1 MQKSKRLNL
10 VELMKEKEIL
20 VHNDRAK
27 LFRYI
32 ELTGV
37 WKEIGDLEA
46 RAIIRE
52 FGIQSG
58 EVEIDYA
65 DCEYIRRE
73 LSESVELQV
82 DALNSFEYSEWIVVQ
97 NGRLNLK
104 TGELS
109 PHDKKKYDTIALN
122 FKYVSGASI
131 NYHSNTANFLKTSLG
146 VDNFN
151 PRESK
156 ALAIFY
162 QCLGY
167 SLSNLPN
174 LKKMPILL
182 GVPNS
187 GKSVILKLCA
197 KIMES
202 KKIRALSLQDCT
214 NKFRL
219 GLLEGANLVICHEVR
234 LGQLKRLDIVKS
246 IISGDPI
253 TIEAKGVQPWTYF
266 PKVKLLMAANA
277 LPTLGE
283 IDVGGAFV
291 ERLIIVPFI
300 EHSGENDIELLDKLY
315 SERDML
321 FSVIFDE
328 MNYFINHGMKFEE
341 EEFGKV
347 LLSEYK
353 INGNSLNGFLNERYE
368 KGSNDDYVSTVA
380 LYEEY
385 KNYCKENVLPACSDK
400 QFISQILQLGYKV
413 AKKRQK
419 QGIRKIGNP
428 LSSVLNLKPRTIS
441 LKN

>member
-131 NYHSNTANFLKTSLG
+131 NYHSNTANQRKRRFANRILRDGFFK
-146 VDNFN
+146 
-151 PRESK
+151 
-156 ALAIFY
+156 
-162 QCLGY
+162 
-167 SLSNLPN
+167 NLF
-174 LKKMPILL
+174 
-182 GVPNS
+182 
-187 GKSVILKLCA
+187 
-197 KIMES
+197 
-202 KKIRALSLQDCT
+202 IRS
-214 NKFRL
+214 
-219 GLLEGANLVICHEVR
+219 
-234 LGQLKRLDIVKS
+234 
-246 IISGDPI
+246 
-253 TIEAKGVQPWTYF
+253 
-266 PKVKLLMAANA
+266 KLL
-277 LPTLGE
+277 
-283 IDVGGAFV
+283 
-291 ERLIIVPFI
+291 
-300 EHSGENDIELLDKLY
+300 
-315 SERDML
+315 
-321 FSVIFDE
+321 
-328 MNYFINHGMKFEE
+328 
-341 EEFGKV
+341 
-347 LLSEYK
+347 
-353 INGNSLNGFLNERYE
+353 
-368 KGSNDDYVSTVA
+368 
-380 LYEEY
+380 
-385 KNYCKENVLPACSDK
+385 
-400 QFISQILQLGYKV
+400 
-413 AKKRQK
+413 
-419 QGIRKIGNP
+419 
-428 LSSVLNLKPRTIS
+428 
-441 LKN
+441 